1 MIPNGIVLSQDAIGL
16 LSYRAIK
23 RSSDQAIKIHHLS
36 TMPLYKFLSQS
47 FSRSK
52 SKTHQAQHPQHTA
65 DYPRSSPIFSTTK
78 GSKSSSQDG
87 PNPWSPPAYTETTT
101 SPPPARPL
109 TTTDHSPYAFLAEFD
124 TVFIV
129 DDSSSMT
136 GSRWKE
142 AEEAIATIAPICTH
156 HDQDGIDI
164 YFLNHRRST
173 LNGAGGGGGG
183 GYTNITT
190 ADDVREIFHSV
201 HPHGLTPF
209 GSRLHDLLRPYLRRV
224 EADPQ
229 QRVVKPLNIIAIT
242 DGEFTDDAESVLVD
256 AARRL
261 DACAAVPW
269 QVGVQFFQVGDDRAA
284 RVYLQALDDDLVR
297 LSKQDRLRDIVDTV
311 PWRRGGRFG
320 RTLNAEGILKCV
332 LGAVNRKYDQREVW

>member
-1 MIPNGIVLSQDAIGL
+1 
-16 LSYRAIK
+16 
-23 RSSDQAIKIHHLS
+23 
-36 TMPLYKFLSQS
+36 
-47 FSRSK
+47 
-52 SKTHQAQHPQHTA
+52 
-65 DYPRSSPIFSTTK
+65 
-78 GSKSSSQDG
+78 
-87 PNPWSPPAYTETTT
+87 
-101 SPPPARPL
+101 
-109 TTTDHSPYAFLAEFD
+109 
-124 TVFIV
+124 
-129 DDSSSMT
+129 MT

-164 YFLNHRRST
+164 YFLNHRRSA
-173 LNGAGGGGGG
+173 LNNPNG
-183 GYTNITT
+183 GYMNITT

-224 EADPQ
+224 ESDSG
-229 QRVVKPLNIIAIT
+229 QRVKPLNIIAIT
-242 DGEFTDDAESVLVD
+242 DGEFTDDAESVLID

-284 RVYLQALDDDLVR
+284 RVYLQTLDDDLVR
-297 LSKQDRLRDIVDTV
+297 LSTQDRLRDIVDTV
-311 PWRRGGRFG
+311 PWRGGGRFG
-320 RTLNAEGILKCV
+320 GTLNAEGILKCV